1 MYIYYIHIK
10 FVSIHSAKKMVKRHT
25 VLLLLVFVI
34 MFSYNVLEG
43 GAYQNQVAFS
53 RKELKAEQK
62 VSFTG
67 MDPSLG
73 GQVSGA
79 TDAGGA
85 SNNAEISNAK
95 TTAATES
102 HRDVSWDQFRGI
114 IIHTHQVKKP

>member
-1 MYIYYIHIK
+1 M
-10 FVSIHSAKKMVKRHT
+10 AKRHT

-34 MFSYNVLEG
+34 MFSCNVLEG

-67 MDPSLG
+67 MTPSFG

-79 TDAGGA
+79 TNAAGG
-85 SNNAEISNAK
+85 AEISNVE
-95 TTAATES
+95 TTSTTES

-114 IIHTHQVKKP
+114 IVHNHQVKKP